1 MGTKVVYTF
10 GMELFMACFFSLA
23 EPVEITEFLLFFSVY
38 SVRDL
43 MARVRITPKKCKL
56 SNEGCLILDEF
67 VADEQKIVTTIIIA
81 D

>member
-1 MGTKVVYTF
+1 
-10 GMELFMACFFSLA
+10 MEWNLWHVFFSLPPVPFPEATGQA
-23 EPVEITEFLLFFSVY
+23 EPAEITEFLLFFSVY

-56 SNEGCLILDEF
+56 SNEGCPF
-67 VADEQKIVTTIIIA
+67 VYQQPYTRDTIYGSS